1 MYAIIVGA
9 GKVGRNLAREL
20 ILKGHEVTLIESSRS
35 CYLAIE
41 EEFEHAAQYG
51 DATELWVLE
60 RSGIQRADLVVAVT
74 GDDEDNMLV
83 CQVAKEKYLCD
94 RIIARVNNPRNHD
107 HFRLLGIQPAVSAT
121 DLILRLIEHE
131 VPRYGL
137 VHLLALE
144 EERLEIIELEV
155 NDDAP
160 VIGVK
165 VADIALPEGSLIIS
179 VLRGGLGF
187 VPKADTVIEPAT
199 RYCWCSILV
208 WRTRSPPSSRPTAI
222 RPKPELPALRALP
235 GLLGALPAP
244 VRSPACAVAPAP
256 AVGLA
261 VAVRA

>member
-1 MYAIIVGA
+1 MYAIVVGA

-20 ILKGHEVTLIESSRS
+20 IAKEHEVTLIECSRS

-41 EEFEHAAQYG
+41 EEFEHAVQYG

-60 RSGIQRADLVVAVT
+60 RAGIQRADLVIAVT

-94 RIIARVNNPRNHD
+94 SIIARVNNPRNYD
-107 HFRLLGIQPAVSAT
+107 HFKLLGILPAVSAT

-155 NDDAP
+155 SSDAP
-160 VIGVK
+160 VVGER

-179 VLRGGLGF
+179 VLRGNEGF
-187 VPKADTVIEPAT
+187 VPKPDTVIEGGDGVLLVLDPGVED
-199 RYCWCSILV
+199 SI
-208 WRTRSPPSSRPTAI
+208 TAFF
-222 RPKPELPALRALP
+222 
-235 GLLGALPAP
+235 AP
-244 VRSPACAVAPAP
+244 DARHAQA
-256 AVGLA
+256 
-261 VAVRA
+261 

>member
-1 MYAIIVGA
+1 VYAIVVGA

-20 ILKGHEVTLIESSRS
+20 IVKGHEVTLIESSRPR
-35 CYLAIE
+35 YLQIE

-60 RSGIQRADLVVAVT
+60 RAGIQRADLVIAVT

-155 NDDAP
+155 SAEAP
-160 VIGVK
+160 VVGKRVC
-165 VADIALPEGSLIIS
+165 DIELPEGSLIIS
-179 VLRGGLGF
+179 VLRGGSGF
-187 VPKADTVIEPAT
+187 VPKGDTVIEDGDEVL
-199 RYCWCSILV
+199 LV
-208 WRTRSPPSSRPTAI
+208 
-222 RPKPELPALRALP
+222 LDP
-235 GLLGALPAP
+235 GLEQSITAHFAP
-244 VRSPACAVAPAP
+244 DGSPAQA
-256 AVGLA
+256 
-261 VAVRA
+261 

>member
-9 GKVGRNLAREL
+9 GKVGRNLAQEL
-20 ILKGHEVTLIESSRS
+20 MVKGHEVTLIESSRS
-35 CYLAIE
+35 RYLAIE
-41 EEFEHAAQYG
+41 EEFEYSAQYG

-60 RSGIQRADLVVAVT
+60 RAGVQRADLVVAVT

-94 RIIARVNNPRNHD
+94 RIIARVNNPRNRD

-155 NDDAP
+155 TPDAP
-160 VIGVK
+160 TVGQRV
-165 VADIALPEGSLIIS
+165 VDISLPEGSLIIS
-179 VLRGGLGF
+179 VLREGTGF
-187 VPKADTVIEPAT
+187 VPKQDTTIEVGDEVL
-199 RYCWCSILV
+199 LV
-208 WRTRSPPSSRPTAI
+208 LDTGLEEAI
-222 RPKPELPALRALP
+222 TSYF
-235 GLLGALPAP
+235 AP
-244 VRSPACAVAPAP
+244 Y
-256 AVGLA
+256 GQLA
-261 VAVRA
+261 

>member
-1 MYAIIVGA
+1 MYAIIAGA

-20 ILKGHEVTLIESSRS
+20 ISKGHEVTLIESSRAS
-35 CYLAIE
+35 YLANE
-41 EEFEHAAQYG
+41 EEFEHAVQYG

-60 RSGIQRADLVVAVT
+60 RSGIQRADLVIAVT
-74 GDDEDNMLV
+74 GDDEDNILV

-155 NDDAP
+155 SDDAP
-160 VIGVK
+160 AVGLK
-165 VADIALPEGSLIIS
+165 VADVSLPEGSLIIS
-179 VLRGGLGF
+179 VLRGGAGF
-187 VPKADTVIEPAT
+187 VPKPDTVIEAGDEVL
-199 RYCWCSILV
+199 LV
-208 WRTRSPPSSRPTAI
+208 
-222 RPKPELPALRALP
+222 LDP
-235 GLLGALPAP
+235 GLEESITSYFSSESQPAA
-244 VRSPACAVAPAP
+244 RI
-256 AVGLA
+256 
-261 VAVRA
+261 

>member
-20 ILKGHEVTLIESSRS
+20 ISKGHEVTVIESSRS
-35 CYLAIE
+35 RYLVVE
-41 EEFEHAAQYG
+41 EELEHAVHYG

-60 RSGIQRADLVVAVT
+60 RAGIQRADLVIAVT
-74 GDDEDNMLV
+74 GDDEDNILV

-107 HFRLLGIQPAVSAT
+107 HFRLLGIQPADSAT

-155 NDDAP
+155 SQDAP
-160 VIGVK
+160 TVGEK
-165 VADIALPEGSLIIS
+165 VSDIVLPEGSLIIS
-179 VLRGGLGF
+179 VLRAGSGF
-187 VPKADTVIEPAT
+187 VPKPDTVLQAGDEVL
-199 RYCWCSILV
+199 LV
-208 WRTRSPPSSRPTAI
+208 
-222 RPKPELPALRALP
+222 LD
-235 GLLGALPAP
+235 
-244 VRSPACAVAPAP
+244 
-256 AVGLA
+256 VGLEDA
-261 VAVRA
+261 ITAYFAPDGQAAKL

>member
-20 ILKGHEVTLIESSRS
+20 IVRGQEVTVIESSRPR
-35 CYLAIE
+35 YLAIE
-41 EEFEHAAQYG
+41 EEFEHAAHYG

-60 RSGIQRADLVVAVT
+60 RAGIQRADLVVAVT

-94 RIIARVNNPRNHD
+94 RIIARVNNPRNYE
-107 HFRLLGIQPAVSAT
+107 HFKLLGIQPAVSAT

-155 NDDAP
+155 AAEAP
-160 VIGVK
+160 AVGQR
-165 VADIALPEGSLIIS
+165 VADVELPEGSLIIS
-179 VLRGGLGF
+179 VLRGGSGF
-187 VPKADTVIEPAT
+187 VPKADTVIE
-199 RYCWCSILV
+199 SGDEVLLV
-208 WRTRSPPSSRPTAI
+208 
-222 RPKPELPALRALP
+222 LDP
-235 GLLGALPAP
+235 GLEEAITELFAPGA
-244 VRSPACAVAPAP
+244 
-256 AVGLA
+256 GGMG
-261 VAVRA
+261 

>member
-1 MYAIIVGA
+1 MYAIVVGA

-20 ILKGHEVTLIESSRS
+20 IVKGHEVTLIESSRPR
-35 CYLAIE
+35 YLQIE

-60 RSGIQRADLVVAVT
+60 RAGIQRADLVIAVT

-155 NDDAP
+155 SSDAP
-160 VIGVK
+160 VLGQRVC
-165 VADIALPEGSLIIS
+165 DIELPEGSLIIS
-179 VLRGGLGF
+179 VLRGRSGF
-187 VPKADTVIEPAT
+187 VPKPDTVIEDGDEVL
-199 RYCWCSILV
+199 LV
-208 WRTRSPPSSRPTAI
+208 
-222 RPKPELPALRALP
+222 LDP
-235 GLLGALPAP
+235 GLEQAITAYFAP
-244 VRSPACAVAPAP
+244 DGS
-256 AVGLA
+256 
-261 VAVRA
+261 RAQA